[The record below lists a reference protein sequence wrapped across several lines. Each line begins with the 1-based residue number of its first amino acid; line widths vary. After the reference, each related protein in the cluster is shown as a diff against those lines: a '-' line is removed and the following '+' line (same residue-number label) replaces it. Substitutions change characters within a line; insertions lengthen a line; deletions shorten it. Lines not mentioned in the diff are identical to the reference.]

1 MEYEIRKLVYRK
13 IIANYYIN
21 YIGHN
26 RFALEN
32 NKECNIFKPKMD
44 IDEVPTG
51 EICTIH
57 QLSDIEMEIDTC
69 TSVS

>member
-1 MEYEIRKLVYRK
+1 MEYEIRKLVYGK
-13 IIANYYIN
+13 IIAKW
-21 YIGHN
+21 GHPMYM
-26 RFALEN
+26 FALKN
-32 NKECNIFKPKMD
+32 NEECNIFKPKMD